1 MEGMVRCPNC
11 KRLIRVCY
19 DFGVQDVFCVDC
31 KSFFKVTSSDLL
43 LSGIQS
49 PLQEHDE
56 SIIEKGTKLTLDL
69 DKVET
74 IIIVSGGYKIEL
86 NKSKIMQFLDLF
98 RE

>member
-11 KRLIRVCY
+11 KRLIRICY
-19 DFGVQDVFCVDC
+19 DFGVQDVYCVDC
-31 KSFFKVTSSDLL
+31 KSLFKVTSSDLL

-56 SIIEKGTKLTLDL
+56 LIIEKETKLTLEL
-69 DKVET
+69 DIFET
-74 IIIVSGGYKIEL
+74 INIIYGGHEVKL
-86 NKSKIMQFLDLF
+86 SKSKIMQFLDLF